1 MNDDAHERGEPRD
14 DQEPA
19 AVCDGGDLDC
29 GSGLLLIIREAMAPL
44 GRGAVLEV
52 RSREIS
58 VKEDLPAW
66 CRLVGHRLLST
77 TPAAGNYL
85 HFRIAKLLDATV
97 ASGAEDDTRQL
108 RSDLEQAR
116 RFSWSAR
123 VRWTSGMQAKA
134 FVRNHAFLV
143 GQPASFDASDAAPSA
158 VEFLLAALGGCL
170 AVGLQWRASRQGIE
184 VRNLEVS
191 LKASADNILVFL
203 GVEES
208 GHPGLKTIEGS
219 VYVDADAEDDALQE
233 LFEETLRRSPVTQ
246 SLLRGA
252 RVDVKLR
259 RS

>member
-1 MNDDAHERGEPRD
+1 
-14 DQEPA
+14 
-19 AVCDGGDLDC
+19 
-29 GSGLLLIIREAMAPL
+29 MAPL
-44 GRGAVLEV
+44 ARGGILEV

-66 CRLVGHRLLST
+66 CRLVGHRLLSVA
-77 TPAAGNYL
+77 PAAGNYL
-85 HFRIAKLLDATV
+85 HFRIAKHLDAT
-97 ASGAEDDTRQL
+97 AANESKDESRQL
-108 RSDLEQAR
+108 QGDLEQAR
-116 RFSWSAR
+116 RFAWSAR

-143 GQPASFDASDAAPSA
+143 GQPASFDTSDAAPSA
-158 VEFLLAALGGCL
+158 VELLLAALGGCL
-170 AVGLQWRASRQGIE
+170 AVGFQWRASRKGIE

-219 VYVDADAEDDALQE
+219 VYVDADADESALQE